1 MPINKNAY
9 RRYKVIDL
17 CLRNKMRTYPDM
29 NDLLAAIEEKLDVN
43 TTAETVQKDI
53 AVMKM
58 SPPDGF
64 DAPIK
69 FNRTHLGYEY
79 TNPNFSIYGVSLN
92 SYDVDSINEAIDVIS
107 SIGGSRVSDKF
118 THAIEKVLSNVQ
130 ELSNTEEKRRI
141 IQTDH
146 ISEGRGF
153 EHFDLLYA
161 ACRDRV
167 PISFV
172 HYSYI
177 RREFKA
183 LIVHPVLLKEF
194 NNHWY
199 VIGFSEAHQALRTFG
214 FDRVK
219 APVPIY
225 KVFQD
230 TSPHIIDEY
239 LNDVYGVYPLNDG
252 KKEKIILHTNSMI
265 TNYFR
270 AQNIHPSQKVE
281 MRNKGDAIIS
291 FELIPSMEFVSLILS
306 YGKQIRVVEP
316 AHLAETVKKN
326 SNG

>member
-1 MPINKNAY
+1 
-9 RRYKVIDL
+9 
-17 CLRNKMRTYPDM
+17 M
-29 NDLLAAIEEKLDVN
+29 NDLLATIEEKLDVN

-53 AVMKM
+53 AVMKKM
-58 SPPDGF
+58 PPDGF

-69 FNRTHLGYEY
+69 FNRAKLGYEY
-79 TNPNFSIYGVSLN
+79 TDPDFSIYGVSLN
-92 SYDVDSINEAIDVIS
+92 SYDVDSISEAIDVIS

-130 ELSNTEEKRRI
+130 ELTSTEEKRRI

-153 EHFDLLYA
+153 EHFDLLYS

-172 HYSYI
+172 HYSYR

-183 LIVHPVLLKEF
+183 LIIHPVLLKEF

-214 FDRVK
+214 LDRVK
-219 APVPIY
+219 APEPIY

-230 TSPHIIDEY
+230 TSSDVIDAY
-239 LNDVYGVYPLNDG
+239 LNNVYGVYPLPNCT
-252 KKEKIILHTNSMI
+252 KEKITLHANAML

-270 AQNIHPSQKVE
+270 AQKIHESQHVE
-281 MRNKGDAIIS
+281 MQSRGDSIIT
-291 FELIPSMEFVSLILS
+291 FELIPSMELVSLILS
-306 YGKQIRVVEP
+306 YGKQIRVLEP
-316 AHLAETVKKN
+316 AHLAKTVKEFK
-326 SNG
+326 

>member
-1 MPINKNAY
+1 
-9 RRYKVIDL
+9 
-17 CLRNKMRTYPDM
+17 MRTYPDM
-29 NDLLAAIEEKLDVN
+29 NDLLATIEEKLDVN

-53 AVMKM
+53 AVMKKM
-58 SPPDGF
+58 PPDGF

-69 FNRTHLGYEY
+69 FNRAKLGYEY
-79 TNPNFSIYGVSLN
+79 TDPDFSIYGVSLN
-92 SYDVDSINEAIDVIS
+92 SYDVDSISEAIDVIS

-130 ELSNTEEKRRI
+130 ELTSTEEKRRI

-153 EHFDLLYA
+153 EHFDLLYS

-172 HYSYI
+172 HYSYS
-177 RREFKA
+177 RREFNA

-199 VIGFSEAHQALRTFG
+199 VIGFSEEHQELRTFG
-214 FDRVK
+214 LDRVN
-219 APVPIY
+219 APEPIY

-230 TSPHIIDEY
+230 TSSDVIDEY
-239 LNDVYGVYPLNDG
+239 LNDVYGVYPLHNG
-252 KKEKIILHTNSMI
+252 KKEKNILHASPMI

-270 AQNIHPSQKVE
+270 AQKIHESQNVE
-281 MRNKGDAIIS
+281 MQDRGDAIIT

-316 AHLAETVKKN
+316 KYLIETVKKYK
-326 SNG
+326 

>member
-9 RRYKVIDL
+9 RRYKVIDA

-29 NDLLAAIEEKLDVN
+29 TDLLAAIEEKLDVN

-53 AVMKM
+53 AVMKKM
-58 SPPDGF
+58 PPDGF

-69 FNRTHLGYEY
+69 FNRTKLGYEY
-79 TNPNFSIYGVSLN
+79 TNPDFSIYGVSLN

-107 SIGGSRVSDKF
+107 SIGGSRVSEKF
-118 THAIEKVLSNVQ
+118 THAIEKVLSNAQ
-130 ELSNTEEKRRI
+130 ELNNKEAKRKI
-141 IQTDH
+141 IETDY
-146 ISEGRGF
+146 ISDGRGF
-153 EHFDLLYA
+153 EHFDLLYS

-167 PISFV
+167 PISFI
-172 HYSYI
+172 HYSYS

-199 VIGFSEAHQALRTFG
+199 VIGFSEEHQELRTFG
-214 FDRVK
+214 LDRVK
-219 APVPIY
+219 APEPIY

-230 TSPHIIDEY
+230 TSSDVIDAY
-239 LNDVYGVYPLNDG
+239 LNNVYGVYPLPNG
-252 KKEKIILHTNSMI
+252 KKEKIILHANSMI

-270 AQNIHPSQKVE
+270 AQKIHESQNVE
-281 MRNKGDAIIS
+281 MRDRGDAIIT

-306 YGKQIRVVEP
+306 YGNQIRVLEP
-316 AHLAETVKKN
+316 KHLAKTVKEFK
-326 SNG
+326 

>member
-1 MPINKNAY
+1 
-9 RRYKVIDL
+9 
-17 CLRNKMRTYPDM
+17 MRTYPKM

-58 SPPDGF
+58 LPPDGF

-69 FNRTHLGYEY
+69 FNRSTLGYEY
-79 TNPNFSIYGVSLN
+79 TDPNFSIYGVSLN
-92 SYDVDSINEAIDVIS
+92 SYDVDAISEAINVIS
-107 SIGGSRVSDKF
+107 AIGGSRVSEKF

-130 ELSNTEEKRRI
+130 ELSNTDQKRKI

-146 ISEGRGF
+146 ISDGRGF
-153 EHFDLLYA
+153 EYFDLLYA
-161 ACRDRV
+161 ACGDRV
-167 PISFV
+167 PIHFA
-172 HYSYI
+172 HYSYS
-177 RREFKA
+177 RRTFKS

-199 VIGFSEAHQALRTFG
+199 VIGFSEEHQGLRTFG
-214 FDRVK
+214 LDRIYD
-219 APVPIY
+219 PIPIR

-230 TSPHIIDEY
+230 TSELVVNEY
-239 LNDVYGVYPLNDG
+239 LNDVYGVYPLHDG
-252 KKEKIILHTNSMI
+252 IKEKIILHAKPMI

-270 AQNIHPSQKVE
+270 AQKIHHSQKLK
-281 MRNKGDAIIS
+281 MRDSGDAIIS

-316 AHLAETVKKN
+316 AHLAQTVKKYK
-326 SNG
+326 

>member
-9 RRYKVIDL
+9 RRYKVIDV
-17 CLRNKMRTYPDM
+17 CLRNKMRRYPNM
-29 NDLLAAIEEKLDVN
+29 KELLAALEEKLGVN
-43 TTAETVQKDI
+43 PTAETVQKDI
-53 AVMKM
+53 AVMKKM
-58 SPPDGF
+58 PPDGF

-69 FNRTHLGYEY
+69 FNRAKLGYEY
-79 TNPNFSIYGVSLN
+79 TDPDFSIYGVSLN
-92 SYDVDSINEAIDVIS
+92 SYDVDSISEAIDVIS

-130 ELSNTEEKRRI
+130 ELTSTEEKRRI

-153 EHFDLLYA
+153 EHFDLLYS

-172 HYSYI
+172 HYSYS

-199 VIGFSEAHQALRTFG
+199 VIGFSEEHQELRTFG
-214 FDRVK
+214 LDRVN
-219 APVPIY
+219 APEPIY

-230 TSPHIIDEY
+230 TSSDVIDEY
-239 LNDVYGVYPLNDG
+239 LNDVYGVYPLHNG
-252 KKEKIILHTNSMI
+252 KKEKIILHASPMI

-270 AQNIHPSQKVE
+270 AQKIHESQNVE
-281 MRNKGDAIIS
+281 MQDRGDAIIT

-316 AHLAETVKKN
+316 KYLIETVKKYK
-326 SNG
+326 

>member
-17 CLRNKMRTYPDM
+17 CLRNKMRTYPNM
-29 NDLLAAIEEKLDVN
+29 NELLAAIEEKLDVN

-53 AVMKM
+53 AVMKKM
-58 SPPDGF
+58 PPDGF

-79 TNPNFSIYGVSLN
+79 TNPDFSIYGVSLN
-92 SYDVDSINEAIDVIS
+92 SNDVNSINEAIDVIS
-107 SIGGSRVSDKF
+107 SIGGSRVSEKF

-130 ELSNTEEKRRI
+130 EMSNSEEKRRI

-153 EHFDLLYA
+153 EHFDLLYN

-172 HYSYI
+172 HYSYS

-199 VIGFSEAHQALRTFG
+199 VIGFSEEHRELRTFG
-214 FDRVK
+214 LDRVN
-219 APVPIY
+219 APEPIY

-230 TSPHIIDEY
+230 TSSDVIDEY
-239 LNDVYGVYPLNDG
+239 LNDVYGVYPLHDG
-252 KKEKIILHTNSMI
+252 KKENIILHASPMI

-270 AQNIHPSQKVE
+270 AQKIHKSQNVE
-281 MRNKGDAIIS
+281 MRSRGDAIIT

-306 YGKQIRVVEP
+306 YGRQIRVVEP
-316 AHLAETVKKN
+316 AYLAEIVEKN
-326 SNG
+326 K

>member
-1 MPINKNAY
+1 
-9 RRYKVIDL
+9 
-17 CLRNKMRTYPDM
+17 MRTYPDM
-29 NDLLAAIEEKLDVN
+29 NDLLATIEEKLDVN

-53 AVMKM
+53 AVMKKM
-58 SPPDGF
+58 PPDGF

-69 FNRTHLGYEY
+69 FNRAKLGYEY
-79 TNPNFSIYGVSLN
+79 TDPDFSIYGVSLN
-92 SYDVDSINEAIDVIS
+92 SYDVDSISEAIDVIS

-130 ELSNTEEKRRI
+130 ELTSTEEKRRI

-153 EHFDLLYA
+153 EHFDLLYS

-172 HYSYI
+172 HYSYR

-183 LIVHPVLLKEF
+183 LIIHPVLLKEF

-214 FDRVK
+214 LDRVK
-219 APVPIY
+219 APEPIY

-230 TSPHIIDEY
+230 TSSDVIDAY
-239 LNDVYGVYPLNDG
+239 LNNVYGVYPLPNCT
-252 KKEKIILHTNSMI
+252 KEKITLHANAMI

-270 AQNIHPSQKVE
+270 AQKIHESQHVE
-281 MRNKGDAIIS
+281 MQSRGDSIIT
-291 FELIPSMEFVSLILS
+291 FELIPSMELVSLILS
-306 YGKQIRVVEP
+306 YGKQIRVLEP
-316 AHLAETVKKN
+316 AHLAKTVKEFK
-326 SNG
+326 

>member
-9 RRYKVIDL
+9 RRYKIIDA

-29 NDLLAAIEEKLDVN
+29 TDLLAAIEEKLDVN

-58 SPPDGF
+58 PPPDGF
-64 DAPIK
+64 DAPIIY
-69 FNRTHLGYEY
+69 NRTKQGYEY
-79 TNPNFSIYGVSLN
+79 TNPDFSIYGVSLN
-92 SYDVDSINEAIDVIS
+92 SYDVDSINEAIDVIA
-107 SIGGSRVSDKF
+107 SIGGSRVSEKF

-130 ELSNTEEKRRI
+130 ELSNKEEKRKI

-153 EHFDLLYA
+153 KHFDLLYS

-167 PISFV
+167 PISFI
-172 HYSYI
+172 HYSYS

-199 VIGFSEAHQALRTFG
+199 VIGFSEEHQELRTFG
-214 FDRVK
+214 LDRVN
-219 APVPIY
+219 APEPIY

-230 TSPHIIDEY
+230 TSSDVIDEY
-239 LNDVYGVYPLNDG
+239 LNDVYGVYPLHDG
-252 KKEKIILHTNSMI
+252 KKENIILHANPMI

-270 AQNIHPSQKVE
+270 AQKIHPSQKVK
-281 MRNKGDAIIS
+281 MRSRGDAIIT
-291 FELIPSMEFVSLILS
+291 FEVIPSMEFVSLILS

-316 AHLAETVKKN
+316 AHLAETVKKYK
-326 SNG
+326 